1 MKNGK
6 RILVL
11 LVVVILV
18 MSMVP
23 VALSDV
29 GKKININ
36 TATVEELVALK
47 GIGPK
52 YAERIV
58 LYRKANGPFVKVEDI
73 IMVKGVGLKVLEVN
87 KDMMTV
93 E

>member
-6 RILVL
+6 RILAL
-11 LVVVILV
+11 LVVFILV
-18 MSMVP
+18 ISVAP
-23 VALSDV
+23 AALSDE

-36 TATVEELVALK
+36 TATVEELVILK

-58 LYRKANGPFVKVEDI
+58 RYRKANGPFVKVEDI
-73 IMVKGVGLKVLEVN
+73 ITVKGVGPKVLEVN